1 MGAWHHAINPRAFKQ
16 AMRAV
21 AGSVAIL
28 ASEHD
33 EIGFCGITATAVLVS
48 PHAAHYSTQSYAEVR
63 NKVFADV
70 ASSCAV
76 ASRYIRSTEYDCSR
90 QQLAQP
96 GFGLSRRST
105 M

>member
-1 MGAWHHAINPRAFKQ
+1 MPAADTPTTWADGHDAINPRAFKL

-21 AGSVAIL
+21 AGPVTIL

-33 EIGFCGITATAVLVS
+33 EIGFWGITATAVLVS

-70 ASSCAV
+70 ASV
-76 ASRYIRSTEYDCSR
+76 LRGGKPLYPVNRI
-90 QQLAQP
+90 
-96 GFGLSRRST
+96 
-105 M
+105 